1 MKVVSKLCLE
11 CDEPLFGRVDKKFCN
26 DQCRNAYTNRVNK
39 TTNDFVRH
47 VNVILRK
54 NRKIIASLLNGKE
67 KSITSKED
75 LLLQGFNFNYFTKTY
90 KTKQDKVYYFVY
102 ELGYLTLEND
112 QYALVLKNDYVK

>member
-1 MKVVSKLCLE
+1 MTVVSKLCLE

-26 DQCRNAYTNRVNK
+26 DQCRNAYNNRVNK

-67 KSITSKED
+67 KSITTKED
-75 LLLQGFNFNYFTKTY
+75 LLLHGFNFNYFTNTY

-112 QYALVLKNDYVK
+112 QYALVVKNDYVK